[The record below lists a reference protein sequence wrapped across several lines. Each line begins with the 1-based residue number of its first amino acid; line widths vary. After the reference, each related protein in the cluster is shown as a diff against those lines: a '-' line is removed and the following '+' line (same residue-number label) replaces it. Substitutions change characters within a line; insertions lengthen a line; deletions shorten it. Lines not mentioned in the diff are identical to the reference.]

1 MGVDGTM
8 YLWRGTWW
16 PGKPAAIEEKDP
28 AAKIRLLQED
38 IERQE
43 VRQGRLEKTN
53 EKLKAENKALRAENK
68 MLVAG
73 YSIAVDCMNN
83 AAWLRSRLKWLEEV
97 KHEKIRH
104 GRKQLGSG
112 T

>member
-1 MGVDGTM
+1 MADNGTM

-16 PGKPAAIEEKDP
+16 PGKPAAIEDTDP
-28 AAKIRLLQED
+28 AAKIQLLQQD

-53 EKLKAENKALRAENK
+53 EKLKAENKALKEEYRTLE
-68 MLVAG
+68 VG
-73 YSIAVDCMNN
+73 YHNMVDAMNN

-97 KHEKIRH
+97 KREKIRH
-104 GRKQLGSG
+104 GQK
-112 T
+112 

>member
-1 MGVDGTM
+1 MGADGTM

-43 VRQGRLEKTN
+43 VRQGKLEKTN
-53 EKLKAENKALRAENK
+53 EKLKAKNKALQAENK
-68 MLVAG
+68 MLILGDMRELGKDSADEHQK
-73 YSIAVDCMNN
+73 IADY
-83 AAWLRSRLKWLEEV
+83 LEECGFKDV
-97 KHEKIRH
+97 VLVGE
-104 GRKQLGSG
+104 
-112 T
+112 

>member
-1 MGVDGTM
+1 MEVRREMADNGTM

-28 AAKIRLLQED
+28 AAKIRLLQQD

-53 EKLKAENKALRAENK
+53 ESLKAEVKALKAENK

-73 YSIAVDCMNN
+73 YNNAVDCMNN

-97 KHEKIRH
+97 KREKIRY
-104 GRKQLGSG
+104 GQK
-112 T
+112 

>member
-1 MGVDGTM
+1 MEVRREMADNGTM

-16 PGKPAAIEEKDP
+16 PGKPAAIEDTDP
-28 AAKIRLLQED
+28 AAKIRLLQQD

-53 EKLKAENKALRAENK
+53 ESLKAEVKALKAENK

-73 YSIAVDCMNN
+73 YNNAVDCMNN

-97 KHEKIRH
+97 KREKIRY
-104 GRKQLGSG
+104 GQK
-112 T
+112 

>member
-53 EKLKAENKALRAENK
+53 ERLKAENKALQAENE

-73 YSIAVDCMNN
+73 YNNAVDCMNN

-97 KHEKIRH
+97 KREKIRY
-104 GRKQLGSG
+104 GQK
-112 T
+112 

>member
-1 MGVDGTM
+1 MADNGTM

-16 PGKPAAIEEKDP
+16 PGKPAPIEEKDP
-28 AAKIRLLQED
+28 AAKIRLLQQD

-53 EKLKAENKALRAENK
+53 ESLKAEVKALKAENK

-73 YSIAVDCMNN
+73 YNNAVDCMNN
-83 AAWLRSRLKWLEEV
+83 PAWLRSRLKWLEEV
-97 KHEKIRH
+97 KRAKIRT
-104 GRKQLGSG
+104 GQK
-112 T
+112 

>member
-1 MGVDGTM
+1 MGADGTM

-38 IERQE
+38 IKRQE

-83 AAWLRSRLKWLEEV
+83 PEWLRSRLKWLEETRRESICV
-97 KHEKIRH
+97 
-104 GRKQLGSG
+104 GRK
-112 T
+112 

>member
-1 MGVDGTM
+1 MEVRREMADNGTM

-16 PGKPAAIEEKDP
+16 PGKPAAIEDTDP
-28 AAKIRLLQED
+28 AAKIRLLQQD

-53 EKLKAENKALRAENK
+53 EKLKAENKALKEECRTLE
-68 MLVAG
+68 VG
-73 YSIAVDCMNN
+73 YHNMVDAMNN

-97 KHEKIRH
+97 KREKIRY
-104 GRKQLGSG
+104 GQK
-112 T
+112 

>member
-43 VRQGRLEKTN
+43 VRQGRLEKSN
-53 EKLKAENKALRAENK
+53 EKLKAEIKALKDERRTLE
-68 MLVAG
+68 VG
-73 YSIAVDCMNN
+73 YHNMVDCINN
-83 AAWLRSRLKWLEEV
+83 PEWLRSRLKWLEETRRESICV
-97 KHEKIRH
+97 
-104 GRKQLGSG
+104 GRK
-112 T
+112 